1 MTKTLTKTEQVRV
14 RCRGAASLRLE
25 DLTPLQNG
33 LKELAPADSERLR
46 KSLLGNG
53 FCFPFFVWRSG
64 SKNYYLDGHQRDRVL
79 RQMRKDG
86 VLVPDSYPV
95 AFVEAKTKAEAAKL
109 ILLQSSAYGK
119 MSGTTL
125 QAFAAEHALNLTALA
140 PMLDLPHLN
149 LQNLLDA
156 PAAGETDPDAV
167 PEPPKE
173 AVTNPGDL
181 WALGDHRL
189 LCGSSTNP
197 TDVSRVMG
205 GGAADV
211 IFTDPPYGVSIGAK
225 NRFLNSFQR
234 AGQNLTDI
242 KDDDLKPETL
252 KDKLLVPAFSLLR
265 TVMSE
270 TCTVFVTAPQGGELG
285 MMMMMMMMKEAG
297 LPVRHVLIWK
307 KNAPTFSMGRLDYD
321 YQHEPILLTWGKK
334 HAFYGAGAH
343 KTSVWDIAKPRASA
357 DHPTMKPVELYVN
370 AFQNNSKAGDT
381 VYEPFSGSGTAII
394 ASEQIGRSCRAIEI
408 EPRYCDVAV
417 RRWEEFTGRKA
428 KLVK

>member
-1 MTKTLTKTEQVRV
+1 MKKTTNKTEHVLV

-33 LKELAPADSERLR
+33 LKELAPADAAKLR
-46 KSLLGNG
+46 KSLLSNG

-86 VLVPDSYPV
+86 VRVPESYPV

-119 MSGTTL
+119 MSGATL
-125 QAFAAEHALNLTALA
+125 QAFAEEHALDLPALA
-140 PMLDLPHLN
+140 PMLDLPHIN
-149 LQNLLDA
+149 LQNLIDEA
-156 PAAGETDPDAV
+156 AAGLTDPDDVTEA
-167 PEPPKE
+167 PKE
-173 AVTNPGDL
+173 AVTKPGDL
-181 WALGDHRL
+181 WTLGDHRL
-189 LCGSSTNP
+189 LCGSA
-197 TDVSRVMG
+197 TDPSDVARVMG

-211 IFTDPPYGVSIGAK
+211 VFTDQPYGVSIGAK

-234 AGQNLTDI
+234 AGRNLTDI

-252 KDKLLVPAFSLLR
+252 KDTLLVPAFSLLR
-265 TVMSE
+265 TVMAES
-270 TCTVFVTAPQGGELG
+270 CTVFVTAPQGGELG
-285 MMMMMMMMKEAG
+285 MMMLQMMKEAG

-343 KTSVWDIAKPRASA
+343 RTSVWDIAKPRASA

-370 AFQNNSKAGDT
+370 AFQNNSKAGDM

-394 ASEQIGRSCRAIEI
+394 ASEQLGRRCRAIEI
-408 EPRYCDVAV
+408 DPRYCDVAV
-417 RRWEEFTGRKA
+417 RRWEEFTGKKA
-428 KLVK
+428 ELVR